1 MSVYMYIIHVYV
13 KCVYIII
20 ILVITGN
27 GSCFN
32 YDYVW
37 MNTFIK
43 YFTSL
48 VQSKHFVNVT

>member
-13 KCVYIII
+13 K
-20 ILVITGN
+20 LLLLITGT
-27 GSCFN
+27 GLCFN

-48 VQSKHFVNVT
+48 KHFVNVT